1 MPKRIS
7 LLMSAIMLLWITS
20 NSSCASLA
28 SPSLPALE
36 NRTLDLHP
44 NLPGFIY
51 KYETCVKRVL
61 GICMKRDLKVI
72 EYDLRDEETR
82 KKLFLMGFVAKVR
95 EKVR

>member
-1 MPKRIS
+1 MKTINRLIS
-7 LLMSAIMLLWITS
+7 VTILLWITLS
-20 NSSCASLA
+20 AGCSSLA
-28 SPSLPALE
+28 ISSLPALQ

-51 KYETCVKRVL
+51 KYEVCVKHLL
-61 GICMKRDLKVI
+61 GICIKRDLKVI

-95 EKVR
+95 EKH